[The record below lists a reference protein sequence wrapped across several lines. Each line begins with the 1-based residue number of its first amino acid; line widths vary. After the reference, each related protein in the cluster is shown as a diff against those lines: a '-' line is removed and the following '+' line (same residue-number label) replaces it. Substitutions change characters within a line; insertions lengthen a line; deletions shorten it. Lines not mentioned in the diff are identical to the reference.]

1 MPAYASNAVDAV
13 LLWAQGLQS
22 QRLSLGSYDQDASA
36 LYLTIK
42 SMQPPLAL
50 SAPFLNFDASADVLG
65 RLAVVNLQ
73 PSQALAANVTSASSP
88 PQYVTVGDFSSI
100 AGMISMSGQVRFA
113 LDGPAPSDG
122 TLQNRVAHLGMIMP
136 FTNNGVELEGIAWK
150 QVTCG
155 AKLAVSHVNSGDET
169 IVPGLRALITN
180 LQRLDSSIYD
190 TGCIMG
196 LGSKHPFHSCHPA
209 ITHMA
214 MARLL
219 CADSASPGLF
229 SYRQMVQAG
238 AHAMIGAARSAVS
251 MPLAQLGALDVMPQC
266 SYWSSSPSLSD
277 TQLYPY
283 CASLLVCPE
292 SHKSFTSTCSLAAYA
307 LALRRMPCV
316 LRSQSGVHTHRTP
329 SRPRCCRA

>member
-1 MPAYASNAVDAV
+1 VLESHRTDILYNWVRSGDTLINVLSATISLNQPLIPTGTAIKWIGTTHPATPAD
-13 LLWAQGLQS
+13 QTLQS
-22 QRLSLGSYDQDASA
+22 
-36 LYLTIK
+36 
-42 SMQPPLAL
+42 
-50 SAPFLNFDASADVLG
+50 
-65 RLAVVNLQ
+65 
-73 PSQALAANVTSASSP
+73 
-88 PQYVTVGDFSSI
+88 
-100 AGMISMSGQVRFA
+100 
-113 LDGPAPSDG
+113 
-122 TLQNRVAHLGMIMP
+122 RVAHLGMIMP

-283 CASLLVCPE
+283 CAS
-292 SHKSFTSTCSLAAYA
+292 SLAPCLQPQCLTHAA
-307 LALRRMPCV
+307 LPHA
-316 LRSQSGVHTHRTP
+316 P
-329 SRPRCCRA
+329 S